1 MTEPTSAAEN
11 AETGCDVPRVR
22 VGIDIGGTFT
32 DLIACDDHGRI
43 RTAKVLSVPGDFSE
57 GILRGLDLLFSDP
70 VTPSGRNAISR
81 LFHAT
86 TVATN
91 AILESKGACTALI
104 TTRGFRD
111 VLELRRIRIPEL
123 YNFFLDKPSPMVP
136 RRWRF
141 EVAERINAAGEIATP
156 LDLEDLDRVLDQI
169 AAEKIEALAICFL
182 HSYANPQHEH
192 LVAERA
198 RRRLPSGVFIT
209 CSADLVPEIREYER
223 TSTTVINASVG
234 PVIHDYL
241 NNLTGRLKAADVS
254 APLQVMMSNGGLTSA
269 SMAMERPATMVESG
283 PAAGVIASSHLARI
297 CGLANAIT
305 LDMGGTTAKAGIIE
319 EGVVARTSEY
329 EVGAGINVS
338 SQLVKG
344 RGHALKLPVIDLSEI
359 GAGGGSIAAID
370 ASGLLKVGPNSAG
383 ADPGPACYGRQG
395 TCATLTDAM
404 VVLGYLNPEAIAG
417 GRIPIDAEAA
427 WNVVSERIAKPMG
440 NTPEQASYG
449 IYLVAAAAMTRAVK
463 AISTFRGRDP
473 REFDLIAFGGNG
485 PLMAAQIAE
494 ELMMQRILIP
504 HHAGVFSAF
513 GLLTGNTQYEFSQ
526 ALVRRNDVGSTREV
540 AAAFSSL
547 ENKAR
552 SALQVDGYSEGMLS
566 IKRLADLRYAGQAYE
581 LTVEVDLGEVTD
593 VLIQDILR
601 RFHREHEKTYGH
613 ANEHEP
619 VDLVG
624 LRVQA
629 SPAVTDEVSY
639 GKHWRGGS
647 SDENVE
653 LTPRRSYF
661 GPQKGFL
668 DVPVLT
674 RAGLTD
680 TLRAGPIIIEEEES
694 TCVVPPNWSAT
705 LDRFGNIVLERN
717 P

>member
-1 MTEPTSAAEN
+1 MEKPSHPSEN
-11 AETGCDVPRVR
+11 AKPGAVSGIR

-32 DLIACDDHGRI
+32 DLIACDAAGRI
-43 RTAKVLSVPGDFSE
+43 WTSKVLSTPNDFSE
-57 GILRGLDLLFSDP
+57 GIILGLESLFSDP
-70 VTPSGRNAISR
+70 AASADRTAIAR

-91 AILESKGACTALI
+91 AILEDKGAKTALI

-123 YNFFLDKPSPMVP
+123 YNFFLDKPAPMVP
-136 RRWRF
+136 RRRRH
-141 EVAERINAAGEIATP
+141 EVSERINAAGEIAVP
-156 LDLEDLDRVLDQI
+156 LDMADLYRVLDVI
-169 AAEKIEALAICFL
+169 ATQEIDALAICLL
-182 HSYANPQHEH
+182 HSYANPVHEH
-192 LVAERA
+192 VVAERA
-198 RRRLPSGVFIT
+198 RQRLPESVFVT

-223 TSTTVINASVG
+223 TSTTVINAAVG
-234 PVIHDYL
+234 PVMHDYL
-241 NNLTGRLKAADVS
+241 TNLTGQLGAAGVS
-254 APLQVMMSNGGLTSA
+254 TPLQVMMSNGGLTSA

-283 PAAGVIASSHLARI
+283 PAAGVIASAHLARK
-297 CGLANAIT
+297 CGLSNVIT

-319 EGVVARTSEY
+319 DGVVARTSEY

-359 GAGGGSIAAID
+359 GAGGGSIATID
-370 ASGLLKVGPNSAG
+370 ASGLLKVGPKSAG

-395 TCATLTDAM
+395 RHATLTDAM
-404 VVLGYLNPEAIAG
+404 VVLGYLNPEAIAA

-427 WNVVSERIAKPMG
+427 WNVVSEQIATPLG

-449 IYLVAAAAMTRAVK
+449 IYLIAAAAMTRAVK

-513 GLLTGNTQYEFSQ
+513 GLLAGNTEHEFSQ
-526 ALVRRNDVGSTREV
+526 ALVRRNDVMSAQEV
-540 AAAFSSL
+540 TAAFAAL
-547 ENKAR
+547 EDKAR
-552 SALQVDGYSEGMLS
+552 NALAVDGYSSDMVS
-566 IKRLADLRYAGQAYE
+566 FRRLADLRYTGQAYE
-581 LTVEVDLGEVTD
+581 LTVEVDSGEVTAALLEGIVD
-593 VLIQDILR
+593 

-613 ANEHEP
+613 ANAGDP

-624 LRVQA
+624 LRLQA
-629 SPAVTDEVSY
+629 SPVATDEIPY
-639 GKHWRGGS
+639 GKYWRRMAGGKGDHPVS
-647 SDENVE
+647 
-653 LTPRRSYF
+653 RRSYF
-661 GPQKGFL
+661 GPETGFH
-668 DVPVLT
+668 DVPVLGRT
-674 RAGLTD
+674 GLSETP
-680 TLRAGPIIIEEEES
+680 RPGPVIIEEGES
-694 TCVVPPNWSAT
+694 TCVVPPGWSAA
-705 LDRFGNIVLERN
+705 LDTYGNIVLERN
-717 P
+717 Q